1 VPYPED
7 RLRQAGATDD
17 EITQLAGA
25 YEAASEPVQQSTMR
39 YLDAIADL
47 PTWLEELRQQGYFA
61 ATIDSDTNAAGDMTQ
76 AEKDGPASVEEV
88 KPGREPGY
96 GD

>member
-17 EITQLAGA
+17 EITQLARA
-25 YEAASEPVQQSTMR
+25 YEDASEPVQQATMR
-39 YLDAIADL
+39 YLDAVADL

-61 ATIDSDTNAAGDMTQ
+61 GATDSVARATGDADQ
-76 AEKDGPASVEEV
+76 ATGDGPAASTQPPEAV
-88 KPGREPGY
+88 P
-96 GD
+96 